1 MKNAFTKFLLIGK
14 IVMESVD
21 PEEEELARD
30 FKMWKKML
38 DNMGP
43 LKGRVS
49 PDCSLNL
56 QNSIKFDMQTHNR
69 KQLLFFFS
77 FEAVILNVT
86 EFSIKKIARKNRQ
99 ILNIFIKTFYFKNH
113 GTKYSKFESSLK
125 TSPCIHP

>member
-1 MKNAFTKFLLIGK
+1 MKNAFTIFLLIGK

-43 LKGRVS
+43 LKERVS

-56 QNSIKFDMQTHNR
+56 QNSIKFDMLTHNR

-86 EFSIKKIARKNRQ
+86 E
-99 ILNIFIKTFYFKNH
+99 Y
-113 GTKYSKFESSLK
+113 SLK
-125 TSPCIHP
+125 KLPEKIVKY